1 MGCNTAGVAPRDLN
15 GSEGNLAVY
24 SYTGARAAT
33 SCCGEAV
40 AGVDVRCLDGREAT
54 LAFKRTLY
62 AFPPPCAPPEDAPPC
77 TPPAPEAAARAH
89 GTGRGG
95 RGADN

>member
-1 MGCNTAGVAPRDLN
+1 M
-15 GSEGNLAVY
+15 
-24 SYTGARAAT
+24 
-33 SCCGEAV
+33 
-40 AGVDVRCLDGREAT
+40 

-62 AFPPPCAPPEDAPPC
+62 AFPPPCAPAEDEPPC
-77 TPPAPEAAARAH
+77 TPPAPEAAARAN